1 MQIAKLRV
9 KESIIKMRTLI
20 FLISIL
26 ASASLS
32 ATVHVNCI
40 MIHESSQTEVIKK
53 EILLETSDKLKQLYK
68 FDEVAVG
75 IKPHA
80 VVNIDGNESISS
92 FKVLLKSNNGFT
104 ASAIAEE
111 VFKHDSSVTVSLS
124 NEQWSLLTE
133 CYQVQ

>member
-1 MQIAKLRV
+1 M
-9 KESIIKMRTLI
+9 
-20 FLISIL
+20 
-26 ASASLS
+26 
-32 ATVHVNCI
+32 
-40 MIHESSQTEVIKK
+40 
-53 EILLETSDKLKQLYK
+53 ETSDKLKQLYK

-111 VFKHDSSVTVSLS
+111 VFKHDSSITVSLS